1 MSLAPVRAALER
13 LGVQAR
19 EDPLAAVD
27 ALLARDRASAGKL
40 VDALAAAVAQV
51 PDEAQAAHALVAMG
65 SAQLALGQAA
75 AAHGSLKDGLA
86 LLKRDDPAV
95 ARATLRLATAE
106 VAAGDRQAARNRLV
120 GLASGLGA
128 VDDALLGELGAALRG
143 TNEVL
148 AAEAVAL
155 LRRAKASGGAAGGS
169 PDRAGRFELLSR
181 IVSVLNSGAAGTTE
195 PLYAILRTILDES
208 GGDRGFLM
216 LYGDDSALRFEVGL
230 TRDGRA
236 LSPHDFAYSTTI
248 VERALEGGAATIV
261 PDLTAALPF
270 ATATSARELG
280 LRAAICAPLKV
291 ERRRAG
297 ATSATVQLQTVRGVA
312 GVLYVDATTAGSFG
326 AGDTRF
332 TEVLADC
339 AVLAVRAKRTADAL
353 ARATSA
359 APAAA
364 RASRPRPRA
373 PGAPE
378 EGSPE
383 VALRNSYDEIITRD
397 PGVRSMLGLIDRV
410 APTDAC
416 VLIRGESGSGKELV
430 ARAIHR
436 VSARSSGP
444 FVAIDCG
451 AVPETLVQHELF
463 GHEKAAF
470 TGADDSRPGLLERA
484 HGGTLFLDEV
494 GEMCPTMQG
503 ALLRVVQ
510 QGEVRRLGGDRVRP
524 IDVRLVAATHRDL
537 RGMVE
542 RGEFRQDLLFRL
554 AVVELRV
561 PPLRER
567 SGDVPLLVEHILR
580 RQAQDGGEEKT
591 VEPAAMAR
599 LEEHGW
605 PGNVRELDNVLRA
618 ASLAS
623 REPVITIADVDH
635 VLGNRPTGRSRPG
648 APSSP
653 QAGGGGAPAGAS
665 AELLAGSLE
674 EIEKRALQA
683 RLEAFGWNQL
693 QAAKSLGMDRNTLH
707 RKILRYGIVRG

>member
-128 VDDALLGELGAALRG
+128 ADDALLGELGAALRG

-155 LRRAKASGGAAGGS
+155 LRRARASGGAGGLA

-297 ATSATVQLQTVRGVA
+297 ATTATVQLQTVRGVA

-332 TEVLADC
+332 AEVLADC

-359 APAAA
+359 QPAAA
-364 RASRPRPRA
+364 RPARPRPRA

-378 EGSPE
+378 EGAAPE
-383 VALRNSYDEIITRD
+383 VVLRNAYDEIITRD
-397 PGVRSMLGLIDRV
+397 AGVRSMLALIDRV

-436 VSARSSGP
+436 VSARASGP

-470 TGADDSRPGLLERA
+470 TGADDARPGLLERA

-494 GEMCPTMQG
+494 GEMPPTMQG

-567 SGDVPLLVEHILR
+567 PGDVPLLVEHILR

-623 REPVITIADVDH
+623 REPVITIAEVDH
-635 VLGNRPTGRSRPG
+635 VLGNRPTGRVRPG
-648 APSSP
+648 APSAAP
-653 QAGGGGAPAGAS
+653 APGAPAAAN

>member
-51 PDEAQAAHALVAMG
+51 ADEAQAAHALVAMG

-86 LLKRDDPAV
+86 LMKRDDPSV

-128 VDDALLGELGAALRG
+128 ADDALLGELGAALRG

-155 LRRAKASGGAAGGS
+155 LRRSKASGGGAGGGA

-195 PLYAILRTILDES
+195 PLYAILRAILDES

-332 TEVLADC
+332 AEVLADC

-353 ARATSA
+353 VRATSA

-364 RASRPRPRA
+364 RPSRARPRA
-373 PGAPE
+373 PGAPD
-378 EGSPE
+378 EGVGPE
-383 VALRNSYDEIITRD
+383 VVLRNSYDEIITRD

-436 VSARSSGP
+436 VSARAAGP

-567 SGDVPLLVEHILR
+567 PGDVPLLVEHILR
-580 RQAQDGGEEKT
+580 RQAQDGGEEKS

-623 REPVITIADVDH
+623 REPVITIAEVDH
-635 VLGNRPTGRSRPG
+635 VLGNRPTGRSRP
-648 APSSP
+648 SSP
-653 QAGGGGAPAGAS
+653 QAGGGQGGGGAGS
-665 AELLAGSLE
+665 AELLGGSLE